1 MGGLPVRL
9 AEHEA
14 EIMPLGTLPT
24 RALGPLLSQAV
35 PAEVPGPL
43 RRLAITEDA
52 QRAQHLRTDVDR
64 TPGEHY
70 VRL

>member
-1 MGGLPVRL
+1 
-9 AEHEA
+9 
-14 EIMPLGTLPT
+14 
-24 RALGPLLSQAV
+24 V

-43 RRLAITEDA
+43 LRLPIAEGA
-52 QRAQHLRTDVDR
+52 QLAQHLRTDVDR